1 MSVKAL
7 SIVFEKFPYGGT
19 DYLTIIALA
28 DWSDDDGRCFP
39 SVASV
44 GRKIRLSE
52 RQARRSMSN
61 LISGG
66 FVKVIG
72 NKYGGVPGETRRYQ
86 IVFDSLTGDMRV
98 RPKAET
104 GDMRVRDG
112 GHLGYE
118 TGDIGVRQ
126 TVIEPS
132 LTVSAKF
139 SKFWSAYPKKKSKGD
154 AEKAFKAINPDSETL
169 EQMLVAI
176 EMQKKTDEW
185 TKNNGK
191 YIKYPATWLRDK
203 AWLDELSV
211 DNNSDLMDGVT

>member
-7 SIVFEKFPYGGT
+7 SLVFEKFPYGGT

-61 LISGG
+61 LIAGG

-86 IVFDSLTGDMRV
+86 IVFDSLTGDIGV

-104 GDMRVRDG
+104 GDIGVRDG

-126 TVIEPS
+126 TVSEPS
-132 LTVSAKF
+132 LTVKDIFELPDWLPIVEWNAFVDHRKKLKKPLSIYSMNLAIKELKKIVDAGHKPDDVINEAILRGWQSF
-139 SKFWSAYPKKKSKGD
+139 YPP
-154 AEKAFKAINPDSETL
+154 KANSNANSE
-169 EQMLVAI
+169 I
-176 EMQKKTDEW
+176 
-185 TKNNGK
+185 
-191 YIKYPATWLRDK
+191 
-203 AWLDELSV
+203 
-211 DNNSDLMDGVT
+211 MDGVS